1 MGVTAGPTPE
11 RDGSA
16 SAVALEPLTLESH
29 LDEMREHYP
38 EEVVTI
44 EDEVD
49 IDCGVTALFAQLERE
64 RKFPIIIVKRPVY
77 KGRRHD
83 FPVVTGLYASRARL
97 ARLIGADPHMV
108 GPEFAGRLRAPV
120 APVTLER
127 ADASVKHTVVP
138 EREID
143 LRTLPAPRHHPMDPG
158 QYLSG
163 GFLTTYS
170 RSRGIENSAIQRAWI
185 KDTKELRI
193 YMNRPTHNYRNYE
206 EYQAANEPMP
216 AAYWVGHHPL
226 HVLGCETRSRLDHW
240 EAAGAVAQRP
250 LRLVASET
258 LGPDFLVP
266 ADAEFVIEGY
276 VLPHE
281 RRPEGPFGEYPM
293 YYGPQH
299 HNPVMIVTAITHRPA
314 PVWDC
319 IVVGH
324 THWLAAFQRE
334 GNAYD
339 QVKRAVP
346 QVTNVYLPR
355 RSAGGCLHVYVQ
367 LKATGSGQSR
377 SALIAALSVDPLVKH
392 AFVVD
397 DDVDIFDDRDV
408 LWALATRFQADRDII
423 TIPGMLASGL
433 DPSNQ
438 GRALGC
444 KAGFDC
450 TRGVPEDRFAAKLEL
465 PDEYVTA
472 QPIGA
477 FVTAE
482 TLAAIATDE
491 LT

>member
-1 MGVTAGPTPE
+1 MGVTASARSE
-11 RDGSA
+11 RGGAAAPA
-16 SAVALEPLTLESH
+16 SGAALTLRGH
-29 LDEMREHYP
+29 LDELREHHP
-38 EEVVTI
+38 EELLEI
-44 EDEVD
+44 DQEVD
-49 IDCGVTALFAQLERE
+49 IDCGLTALFTELERE
-64 RKFPIIIVKRPVY
+64 RKFPVIVINRPVY
-77 KGRRHD
+77 KGRRHE
-83 FPVVTGLYASRARL
+83 FPVLTGLYSSRTRL
-97 ARLIGADPHMV
+97 ARLIGADPRMV

-120 APVTLER
+120 APVAVDR
-127 ADASVKHTVVP
+127 AEASVKHTVI
-138 EREID
+138 REAEVD
-143 LRTLPAPRHHPMDPG
+143 LRALPAPRHHPMDPG
-158 QYLSG
+158 QYLSA

-185 KDTKELRI
+185 RDAKELRI

-206 EYQAANEPMP
+206 EYEAAGEPMP

-240 EAAGAVAQRP
+240 EAAGAVAQTP

-258 LGPDFLVP
+258 LGEDFLVP

-299 HNPVMIVTAITHRPA
+299 HNPVMMVTAITHRPA

-319 IVVGH
+319 IIVGH

-367 LKATGSGQSR
+367 LKATGSGQAR
-377 SALIAALSVDPLVKH
+377 SALVAALSVDPLVKH

-433 DPSNQ
+433 DPSNH

-450 TRGVPEDRFAAKLEL
+450 TRGMPEDRFAAKLEL
-465 PDEYVTA
+465 PEEYMEKQPVSSLASA
-472 QPIGA
+472 QA
-477 FVTAE
+477 
-482 TLAAIATDE
+482 LAAIPIDE

>member
-1 MGVTAGPTPE
+1 MGLSTTPE
-11 RDGSA
+11 EH
-16 SAVALEPLTLESH
+16 VAAGTVPQAPLTLGGHIE
-29 LDEMREHYP
+29 EMREKFP
-38 EEVVTI
+38 DEVLTI
-44 EDEVD
+44 DKEVD
-49 IDCGVTALFAQLERE
+49 IDCGVTSLFTQLERE
-64 RKFPIIIVKRPVY
+64 NKFPIIVINKPVY
-77 KGRRHD
+77 KGRRHE

-97 ARLIGADPHMV
+97 ARLIGADQRLV
-108 GPEFAGRLRAPV
+108 APEFARRLTRPV
-120 APVTLER
+120 APVVVDRE
-127 ADASVKHTVVP
+127 DASVKSTVI
-138 EREID
+138 REQEVD
-143 LRTLPAPRHHPMDPG
+143 LHALPAPRHNPMDPG

-170 RSRGIENSAIQRAWI
+170 KSRGIENSAIQRAWI
-185 KDTKELRI
+185 KDSKELRI

-206 EYQAANEPMP
+206 EYEAANEPMP

-226 HVLGCETRSRLDHW
+226 HVLGCETRGRLDHW
-240 EAAGAVAQRP
+240 EASGAIAESP
-250 LRLVASET
+250 LRVVPSET
-258 LGPDFLVP
+258 LGADFMVP

-299 HNPVMIVTAITHRPA
+299 HNPVMMITAITHRPR
-314 PVWDC
+314 PMWDC

-339 QVKRAVP
+339 HVRRSVP

-377 SALIAALSVDPLVKH
+377 SALVAALTVDPLVKH

-397 DDVDIFDDRDV
+397 DDVNIFDDRDV
-408 LWALATRFQADRDII
+408 MWAMATRFQADRDVI
-423 TIPGMLASGL
+423 TIPGMLATGL

-438 GRALGC
+438 GRALGS

-450 TRGVPEDRFAAKLEL
+450 TRGVPEDRFAAKIDL
-465 PDEYVTA
+465 PEEYATA
-472 QPIGA
+472 QPVAGLA
-477 FVTAE
+477 TAE
-482 TLAAIATDE
+482 KLASIPRDE
-491 LT
+491 LS